1 MCDKYR
7 IQTCIV
13 NTYMWK
19 VKYIDYIKD
28 NCYITGIQN
37 SAQEHDH
44 RIIEESFVD
53 FETDCTIPEEEM
65 KQ

>member
-1 MCDKYR
+1 
-7 IQTCIV
+7 
-13 NTYMWK
+13 MWK